1 MQEFTDA
8 VAKGFSYHMRS
19 ETIPGSTVEMQG
31 HSHAVLGRYRLL
43 SRLGSG
49 GFGIVWKAFDEKLE
63 RAVAVKEIVAV
74 RDGDRRSKR
83 AIREAHA
90 VARLSHPAIVSLYEY
105 GREGNTTYLIS
116 ELVNGRTLDE
126 LIAEGAMSD
135 RGVALVG
142 IDLCS
147 ALEHAHGAGVV
158 HRDVKPQNVMVPEGD
173 DDVGAKLMD
182 FGVAHLAFEEQ
193 LTGTGD
199 VVGTLMY
206 MSPEQAKGRKITSA
220 ADVYSLSLTLYEALT
235 GQNPVV
241 CKTPAEAVDRIGSR
255 LPSIGRIRRDLP
267 DETSLVI
274 DAGLDPDP
282 EARPRLEELSRTL
295 RESLGELDAR
305 PPGRPRDV
313 RSGVISRLRT
323 GAGYSLAGRGVSAV
337 MIAVLAAVSA
347 TISSQFGAGE
357 IAAVALIALAA
368 GFVIPRLAW
377 IAVAAAAVAAV
388 AGGYGSGAA
397 LVLASALVPVPLL
410 LARYGQLWS
419 FPALVLPLGAAGIGP
434 LFLAASGVLRSNY
447 ARAVIAAIAS
457 WWLLLSEVVTGSTLY
472 LGAPS
477 GTWSFERWQSS
488 VIAASEHALLPLL
501 AGPAAAVAVLW
512 AVFALAL
519 PIFIRGRGFLLDC
532 VGGIV
537 WGTSFVMASK
547 GLAVLLS
554 GTLKSVD
561 PRGTVIAALVV
572 VLAIATFH
580 LVRQAR
586 MT

>member
-1 MQEFTDA
+1 
-8 VAKGFSYHMRS
+8 MRS
-19 ETIPGSTVEMQG
+19 ETIPGNTVEMHGQ
-31 HSHAVLGRYRLL
+31 SHTVLGRYRLL

-63 RAVAVKEIVAV
+63 RAVAVKEIAAV
-74 RDGDRRSKR
+74 RDGDRRSRR

-116 ELVNGRTLDE
+116 ELINGRTLDE

-135 RGVALVG
+135 REVALVG

-158 HRDVKPQNVMVPEGD
+158 HRDVKPQNVMVPAED
-173 DDVGAKLMD
+173 DGVGAKLMD

-206 MSPEQAKGRKITSA
+206 MSPEQARGGKITSA

-241 CKTPAEAVDRIGSR
+241 CKTPAEAVDRIGKR

-267 DETSLVI
+267 DEASLMI

-282 EARPRLEELSRTL
+282 EARPRLDELSRTL
-295 RESLGELDAR
+295 RESLSELDTR
-305 PPGRPRDV
+305 PQGRPRDV
-313 RSGVISRLRT
+313 RSGVISHLRT
-323 GAGYSLAGRGVSAV
+323 GAGFSLAVRGASAV
-337 MIAVLAAVSA
+337 TVAALAAASA
-347 TISSQFGAGE
+347 MISSQIGAGE

-368 GFVIPRLAW
+368 AFVLPRLAW
-377 IAVAAAAVAAV
+377 IAAAAAAVAAA
-388 AGGYGSGAA
+388 AGGYGAGAA

-410 LARYGQLWS
+410 LARHGRLWS
-419 FPALVLPLGAAGIGP
+419 LPALVLPLGAAGIGP
-434 LFLAASGVLRSNY
+434 LFLAASSAMRSKY
-447 ARAVIAAIAS
+447 ARAVTAAIAS
-457 WWLLLSEVVTGSTLY
+457 WWLLLLEVVTGSTLY

-488 VIAASEHALLPLL
+488 VIAASEHALVPLL
-501 AGPAAAVAVLW
+501 AGPASCVAVLW
-512 AVFALAL
+512 AVFARTL
-519 PIFIRGRGFLLDC
+519 PLFIRGRGLLLDGL
-532 VGGIV
+532 GGVV
-537 WGTSFVMASK
+537 WATSFVMASK
-547 GLAVLLS
+547 GLGELLS
-554 GTLKSVD
+554 GTVKSVD

-572 VLAIATFH
+572 VLVIATFH